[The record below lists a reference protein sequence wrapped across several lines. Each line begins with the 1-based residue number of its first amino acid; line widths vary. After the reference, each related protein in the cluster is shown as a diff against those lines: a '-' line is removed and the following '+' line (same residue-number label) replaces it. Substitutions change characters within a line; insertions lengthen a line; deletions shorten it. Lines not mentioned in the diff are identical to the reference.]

1 MTRKTGYWL
10 LAILWTSII
19 IFLLCL
25 PGSKVPKTAGAF
37 KFPPGTDM
45 AVHVVLFAV
54 LQILW
59 VRSIQR
65 TPTPSFP
72 IAYCIIGFGIMME
85 FIQYFFVPNRSFE
98 WEDIVA
104 DIAGVLIGNFLLKRW
119 LKAAQN
125 KKAPVETGAVTKTNC
140 L

>member
-10 LAILWTSII
+10 LAILWTSTI
-19 IFLLCL
+19 IFLLCM
-25 PGSKVPKTAGAF
+25 PGSKVPKNAGSF

-59 VRSIQR
+59 VRSVQQEYA
-65 TPTPSFP
+65 PSAR
-72 IAYCIIGFGIMME
+72 IAFYIIAFGIIME
-85 FIQYFFVPNRSFE
+85 FIQHFFVPNRSFE

-104 DIAGVLIGNFLLKRW
+104 DIAGVLIGNFFLKHW
-119 LKAAQN
+119 WKAAQN
-125 KKAPVETGAVTKTNC
+125 KKP

>member
-19 IFLLCL
+19 IFLLCM
-25 PGSKVPKTAGAF
+25 PGSQVPKTAGSF

-54 LQILW
+54 LHVLW
-59 VRSIQR
+59 ARSFQR
-65 TPTPSFP
+65 GFISSKYSIRIGSF
-72 IAYCIIGFGIMME
+72 IVAFGIVME

-104 DIAGVLIGNFLLKRW
+104 DILGVAIGHYYLNLYAKRQ
-119 LKAAQN
+119 AI
-125 KKAPVETGAVTKTNC
+125 KKP

>member
-19 IFLLCL
+19 IFLLCM
-25 PGSKVPKTAGAF
+25 PGSQVPKTAGSF
-37 KFPPGTDM
+37 TFPPGTDM

-54 LQILW
+54 LHVLW
-59 VRSIQR
+59 ARSFQR
-65 TPTPSFP
+65 GFISSEYSIRIGSF
-72 IAYCIIGFGIMME
+72 IVAFGIVME

-104 DIAGVLIGNFLLKRW
+104 DILGVVIGHFYLNLYAKRQ
-119 LKAAQN
+119 AI
-125 KKAPVETGAVTKTNC
+125 KKP

>member
-19 IFLLCL
+19 IFLLCM
-25 PGSKVPKTAGAF
+25 PGSQVPKTAGSF

-54 LQILW
+54 LHVLW
-59 VRSIQR
+59 ARSFQR
-65 TPTPSFP
+65 GFISSKYSIRIGSF
-72 IAYCIIGFGIMME
+72 IVAFGIVME

-104 DIAGVLIGNFLLKRW
+104 DIVGVVIGHFYLNLY
-119 LKAAQN
+119 A
-125 KKAPVETGAVTKTNC
+125 KKQTIKKP

>member
-10 LAILWTSII
+10 LAILWTCII
-19 IFLLCL
+19 IFLLCM
-25 PGSKVPKTAGAF
+25 PGSQVPKTTGGF

-54 LQILW
+54 LHVLW
-59 VRSIQR
+59 ARSFQR
-65 TPTPSFP
+65 GFISSEYSIRIGSF
-72 IAYCIIGFGIMME
+72 IVAFGIVME

-104 DIAGVLIGNFLLKRW
+104 DILGVVIGHFYLNLYAKRQ
-119 LKAAQN
+119 AI
-125 KKAPVETGAVTKTNC
+125 KKP

>member
-10 LAILWTSII
+10 LAIGWTSII
-19 IFLLCL
+19 IFLLCM
-25 PGSKVPKTAGAF
+25 PGSKVPKSAGTF
-37 KFPPGTDM
+37 TFPPGTDM
-45 AVHVVLFAV
+45 AVHVLLFAV

-59 VRSIQR
+59 VRSIQQESA
-65 TPTPSFP
+65 PSSR
-72 IAYCIIGFGIMME
+72 IAFYIIGFGIIME

-104 DIAGVLIGNFLLKRW
+104 DVTGVLIGHSYLKFTIK
-119 LKAAQN
+119 KAGN

>member
-19 IFLLCL
+19 IFLLCM
-25 PGSKVPKTAGAF
+25 PGSQVPKTAGSF

-54 LQILW
+54 LHVLW
-59 VRSIQR
+59 ARSFERGFISSKYSIR
-65 TPTPSFP
+65 
-72 IAYCIIGFGIMME
+72 IGGFIVAFGIVME

-104 DIAGVLIGNFLLKRW
+104 DILGVVIGHYYLNLYAKRQ
-119 LKAAQN
+119 AI
-125 KKAPVETGAVTKTNC
+125 KKP